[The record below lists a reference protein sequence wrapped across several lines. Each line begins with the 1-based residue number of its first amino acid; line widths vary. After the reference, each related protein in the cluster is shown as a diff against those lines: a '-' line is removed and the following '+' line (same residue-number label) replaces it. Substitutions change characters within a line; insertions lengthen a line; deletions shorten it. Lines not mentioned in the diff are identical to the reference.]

1 MLVIWLDRIWDGSCQ
16 KRRRRRRRRDREGGR
31 KKDIKD
37 GAEAVGRWRQK
48 ETKPN
53 QGREMIA
60 PAQLLLFLRA
70 RAVLRG
76 VDRKDRWMIRSWV
89 VWRFRELRER
99 PVQREE
105 GVKNLLECSVR
116 DGDVSKIRRR

>member
-1 MLVIWLDRIWDGSCQ
+1 MVIWLDRIWDGSCQ
-16 KRRRRRRRRDREGGR
+16 KRRRRRRGR

-37 GAEAVGRWRQK
+37 GAETVRRSRQK

-60 PAQLLLFLRA
+60 APAQLLLFLRA
-70 RAVLRG
+70 MLRG

-89 VWRFRELRER
+89 VWRFREE
-99 PVQREE
+99 
-105 GVKNLLECSVR
+105 
-116 DGDVSKIRRR
+116 DD